1 MRGAQRLRACAR
13 ERGLRERD
21 RARRAARHTQAI
33 TYACQRY
40 MNYLGDG
47 ARSGF
52 LLGDDAG
59 IGNRQIAGLLMET
72 VWRGCAAPSRGHWRA
87 RMRHSAL
94 GTQCLQE
101 ADLPAR
107 WGGSSG
113 RRPCL

>member
-1 MRGAQRLRACAR
+1 MREGAGLEGAGPRAP
-13 ERGLRERD
+13 
-21 RARRAARHTQAI
+21 RRAARHTQAI

-52 LLGDDAG
+52 LLGDGAR
-59 IGNRQIAGLLMET
+59 IGKGRQIAGLLMET